1 MSLSILV
8 FYFNFQTTPLVTSFL
23 SKNRGAN
30 HDLVEFPGH
39 NIYQNHRKNTTYN
52 RISSEQMDIA
62 MKKFTIKILLMAIG
76 GYSCILTTFYASFW
90 IGNKTTTT
98 AVKFPFVEEKTNA
111 EFHLNLMLQFIILF
125 HTTFICFGIEVTM
138 NLFENFTA
146 VSPKLIH
153 LKFTESIDLYERK
166 ETSELQLRFAFKN
179 ALVQCL
185 DYDRYFIPNK
195 SIDCH

>member
-1 MSLSILV
+1 M
-8 FYFNFQTTPLVTSFL
+8 
-23 SKNRGAN
+23 
-30 HDLVEFPGH
+30 
-39 NIYQNHRKNTTYN
+39 
-52 RISSEQMDIA
+52 
-62 MKKFTIKILLMAIG
+62 
-76 GYSCILTTFYASFW
+76 
-90 IGNKTTTT
+90 
-98 AVKFPFVEEKTNA
+98 KFPFVEEKTNA

-185 DYDRYFIPNK
+185 DYDRYFISNNLLIAINELK
-195 SIDCH
+195 IMLDI